1 MLHPKSALAVI
12 MTLAV
17 LLAGLTTACASA
29 PKFTPDANAA
39 DTFFDAQPWELPD
52 DAEKMV
58 VERVIDGDTVRLTKP
73 NDDWWETYRL
83 IGIQAPEMDGPYT
96 DEQCYGPEAK
106 EYLKELLPPGTEV
119 YIQKDI
125 TDKDR
130 NDRFLRHLFI
140 IDDADDEDKRA
151 FLVSEVLVL
160 GGYAEARSYPP
171 DDLYDDV
178 LQDAQ
183 KIADEKDAGL
193 WDACAA

>member
-1 MLHPKSALAVI
+1 MPLPKRALAVI
-12 MTLAV
+12 MTFAV
-17 LLAGLTTACASA
+17 MLTSLTTACASA
-29 PKFTPDANAA
+29 PKSTPETGAAN
-39 DTFFDAQPWELPD
+39 TYFDAQPWELPD

-58 VERVIDGDTVRLTKP
+58 VDSVIDGDTVRLTKP

-83 IGIQAPEMDGPYT
+83 IGIQVPEMDGPYT

-125 TDKDR
+125 SDKDR
-130 NDRFLRHLFI
+130 NDRFLRHLFVVNES
-140 IDDADDEDKRA
+140 DDESESA

-160 GGYAEARSYPP
+160 GGYAQARSYPP

-178 LQDAQ
+178 LQEAQ
-183 KIADEKDAGL
+183 QIADEKDAGL